1 MEDFFENTLVISWIA
16 PIITGVIVVV
26 LTSIIGRI
34 LTIWWK
40 GRAFVRKRDGANEK
54 YVNNILPYM
63 IQELEI
69 NSQILYSIKSAIASE
84 YQIAEK
90 YLYSNEEIKNYI
102 VLSISNTR
110 FITEINKL
118 KLINSVISFF
128 DLIGEEKNIIE
139 VDKDNKKRG
148 IEKKY
153 PLLSLISSL
162 VFLAVIYIANP
173 DKVDDP
179 NSMVQILL
187 FVGVMVLLASTLI
200 LWLSVMEGSA
210 RDINV
215 ELIDTGIIGMTMKV
229 VQSIGETA
237 FGILYGRKDKDL
249 HRDDGNNGKDD
260 IANRMS

>member
-16 PIITGVIVVV
+16 PIITGIIVVV

-34 LTIWWK
+34 LAIWWK

-54 YVNNILPYM
+54 YINNILPYM

-69 NSQILYSIKSAIASE
+69 NSQILYSIKSAIAIE

-90 YLYSNEEIKNYI
+90 YLYSNEEIKNHI

-110 FITEINKL
+110 FITETNKL

-128 DLIGEEKNIIE
+128 DLIGEEKISIE
-139 VDKDNKKRG
+139 ADKVNRKKG

-153 PLLSLISSL
+153 PLLSLIGSL
-162 VFLAVIYIANP
+162 VFLAVIYTVNP

-187 FVGVMVLLASTLI
+187 FIGIIVLSVSTLI
-200 LWLSVMEGSA
+200 LWLSVLEDSA
-210 RDINV
+210 RDISI
-215 ELIDTGIIGMTMKV
+215 EILDTGIFGMTLKV
-229 VQSIGETA
+229 IQSIGETA

-260 IANRMS
+260 MANRMS

>member
-1 MEDFFENTLVISWIA
+1 MEDFFKNTLVISWIA
-16 PIITGVIVVV
+16 PIITGVIVVI

-54 YVNNILPYM
+54 YINNILPYM

-69 NSQILYSIKSAIASE
+69 NSQLLYSIKSAIATE

-90 YLYSNEEIKNYI
+90 YFYTNEEIRNHI

-110 FITEINKL
+110 FITETNKL
-118 KLINSVISFF
+118 NLINSVISFF
-128 DLIGEEKNIIE
+128 NLIGEEKISIE
-139 VDKDNKKRG
+139 ADKDNRKNG

-153 PLLSLISSL
+153 PVFSLVGSLI
-162 VFLAVIYIANP
+162 FLAVIYIANP

-187 FVGVMVLLASTLI
+187 FIGIMVFSISGLI
-200 LWLSVMEGSA
+200 LWLSVLEGSV
-210 RDINV
+210 REISV
-215 ELIDTGIIGMTMKV
+215 EIIDMGIMGMTRNV
-229 VQSIGETA
+229 ICAIGKTL
-237 FGILYGRKDKDL
+237 FGVLYGRKDKVL
-249 HRDDGNNGKDD
+249 HSDKKDNMKDD
-260 IANRMS
+260 IDNRA